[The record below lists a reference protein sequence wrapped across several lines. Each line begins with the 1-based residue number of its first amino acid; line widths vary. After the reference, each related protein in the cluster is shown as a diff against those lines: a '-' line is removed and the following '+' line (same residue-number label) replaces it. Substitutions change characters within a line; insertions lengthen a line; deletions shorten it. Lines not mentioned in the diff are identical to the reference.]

1 MATFNVDASELLDE
15 QAKII
20 ATLQK
25 ENMILRF
32 QLKDAERQLDEPL
45 EGMKAPSEERPR
57 RRTATHIERVGG
69 G

>member
-15 QAKII
+15 QSKII
-20 ATLQK
+20 ASLQK

-32 QLKDAERQLDEPL
+32 QLKDAERQLDEQDGVKGSPDD
-45 EGMKAPSEERPR
+45 KPR

-69 G
+69 